1 MNEFYDEHDY
11 PVVGYIH
18 DGGFRTAWRI
28 TEYDGTLRVL
38 KTLKYIQRRHF
49 DLDNL
54 ERHRRDAIATEQLTA
69 SSYIADIYGHCAQS
83 ALVDYSDKVSMYHI
97 FKHQDDLYTHDEL
110 FQIAFDAVAA
120 VADTHHFNKD
130 NRATIVH
137 HDIKPNQWIYLDGMY
152 KLNDFNVAKF
162 LSWNTEKNQHC
173 GQESGYSTGR
183 WQAPEQYHET
193 APLSEKSDVYSLGN
207 VLYYLLTEGTKPFH
221 EMQGEDAF
229 RHVAHGHTPK
239 ITDPKILN
247 STHPFHVNIMQAIQ
261 MCWIQDPEERPDARQ
276 VRDFLRPKLDAHFN
290 DRTRVGDANVQNGR
304 YQLTSSSE

>member
-38 KTLKYIQRRHF
+38 KTLKFIAKRHF

-83 ALVDYSDKVSMYHI
+83 ALVDYSDKGSMYHI

-120 VADTHHFNKD
+120 VADTHHFNED

-137 HDIKPNQWIYLDGMY
+137 HDIKPNQWIYVSTVFSSFFPFCYSLTLSSSCAQLDGMY

-183 WQAPEQYHET
+183 VSCIHMESCVVHAFVKAIYHT
-193 APLSEKSDVYSLGN
+193 NNLCCYSS
-207 VLYYLLTEGTKPFH
+207 
-221 EMQGEDAF
+221 
-229 RHVAHGHTPK
+229 VA
-239 ITDPKILN
+239 
-247 STHPFHVNIMQAIQ
+247 SS
-261 MCWIQDPEERPDARQ
+261 
-276 VRDFLRPKLDAHFN
+276 
-290 DRTRVGDANVQNGR
+290 RTISRNCTTFGKV
-304 YQLTSSSE
+304 

>member
-1 MNEFYDEHDY
+1 MFNRTNRYWVNHFQKQDSDASYENERRPWPEEHCVALGDWMTGDACNCNTIHEISMNEFYDEHDY

-28 TEYDGTLRVL
+28 TEFDGTLRVL
-38 KTLKYIQRRHF
+38 KTLKFIAKRHF

-137 HDIKPNQWIYLDGMY
+137 HDIKPNQWIY
-152 KLNDFNVAKF
+152 VSTV
-162 LSWNTEKNQHC
+162 LS
-173 GQESGYSTGR
+173 SFSI
-183 WQAPEQYHET
+183 
-193 APLSEKSDVYSLGN
+193 L
-207 VLYYLLTEGTKPFH
+207 LLTDTLVV
-221 EMQGEDAF
+221 
-229 RHVAHGHTPK
+229 RHAHSWMECT
-239 ITDPKILN
+239 N
-247 STHPFHVNIMQAIQ
+247 
-261 MCWIQDPEERPDARQ
+261 
-276 VRDFLRPKLDAHFN
+276 
-290 DRTRVGDANVQNGR
+290 
-304 YQLTSSSE
+304 